1 MCAKMRCRRRGLG
14 NPDRRGVSPVWS
26 AALLPVLVKA
36 VTDPSFRMEGAA
48 GLRVPWTGSR
58 KWPNGIIS
66 RMREFWKLFAT
77 FAAVAILATVF
88 IPQTPLNAQARG
100 KAAPKN
106 LKVLKPENYMEQM
119 QTYAAALGVENQGG
133 CNFCHEADRS
143 VDTPMKTKA
152 RDAIKLA
159 AMINEKFGDDKIHV
173 SCWTC
178 HHGVPIP
185 ETARTPK

>member
-1 MCAKMRCRRRGLG
+1 
-14 NPDRRGVSPVWS
+14 
-26 AALLPVLVKA
+26 
-36 VTDPSFRMEGAA
+36 
-48 GLRVPWTGSR
+48 
-58 KWPNGIIS
+58 
-66 RMREFWKLFAT
+66 MRESWKLFAT

-88 IPQTPLNAQARG
+88 IPQTPLNAQATG

-143 VDTPMKTKA
+143 VDTPMKIKA
-152 RDAIKLA
+152 RAAIQLA
-159 AMINEKFGDDKIHV
+159 AMINETFGDDKIHV
-173 SCWTC
+173 TCWTC

-185 ETARTPK
+185 ETVRTPK